1 MAGEWRPDPMGRAHY
16 RYFDGTTWT
25 HHVATHGVQDVEPSD
40 MPLSTTPLPPP
51 PVGYTSALPAPY
63 PAAPYGYQP
72 MPQALVEP
80 VTRGLGWAIC
90 ALGLLIIVSAC
101 LPWVSIS
108 GFSISGL
115 GGHGAGAKDGVIT
128 LPLGIVA
135 AVLGLLRGLATRRSG
150 LQLTVGIIGLLIGG
164 LVAIIGLADIGSVD
178 DANGLGDSFGFDV
191 GASVG
196 IGLIVTLIAGIGL
209 ACVSIAAIIKRS

>member
-1 MAGEWRPDPMGRAHY
+1 
-16 RYFDGTTWT
+16 
-25 HHVATHGVQDVEPSD
+25 
-40 MPLSTTPLPPP
+40 
-51 PVGYTSALPAPY
+51 
-63 PAAPYGYQP
+63 
-72 MPQALVEP
+72 
-80 VTRGLGWAIC
+80 
-90 ALGLLIIVSAC
+90 
-101 LPWVSIS
+101 
-108 GFSISGL
+108 
-115 GGHGAGAKDGVIT
+115 
-128 LPLGIVA
+128 
-135 AVLGLLRGLATRRSG
+135 LLRGLATRRSG